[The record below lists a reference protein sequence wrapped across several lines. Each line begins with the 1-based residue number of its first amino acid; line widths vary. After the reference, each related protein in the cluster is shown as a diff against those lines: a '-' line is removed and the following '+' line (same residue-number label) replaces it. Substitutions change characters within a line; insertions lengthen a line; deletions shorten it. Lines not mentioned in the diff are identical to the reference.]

1 MKLGEH
7 LLIDI
12 ICDDILNMKDDI
24 LNMNSNILNSLEKL
38 EELSD
43 KLIKICNLTKLSSI
57 KHKFDPQGITLI
69 TMLSES
75 HISMHTWPEN
85 NSVCIDIF
93 SCNNILNIEK
103 VKETLHEYFMIN
115 KIIIK
120 LVDRTI
126 SKL

>member
-43 KLIKICNLTKLSSI
+43 
-57 KHKFDPQGITLI
+57 
-69 TMLSES
+69 
-75 HISMHTWPEN
+75 
-85 NSVCIDIF
+85 
-93 SCNNILNIEK
+93 
-103 VKETLHEYFMIN
+103 
-115 KIIIK
+115 
-120 LVDRTI
+120 
-126 SKL
+126 